1 LSYLHS
7 LGLKQTS
14 STNEIFYLDVLLC
27 MIECSHYFM
36 SQLHLNDDERG
47 EEMKSDNNSSF
58 QSQNNPKLVN
68 LFSKDFSEIHLSNLE
83 VFFL

>member
-1 LSYLHS
+1 
-7 LGLKQTS
+7 
-14 STNEIFYLDVLLC
+14 
-27 MIECSHYFM
+27 M